1 MLSIV
6 ASVVLVG
13 VLLGACWF
21 DVRARR
27 IPNALTVVGVIA
39 ALVLRGFL
47 GAGAVFEGIGGAGLA
62 LLVALPP
69 FALGML
75 GGGDAKLLAAVGG
88 FMGIDHLLGAL
99 LAIAVLGGGLAVF
112 EALRRRVLIKAV
124 ANTYGFA
131 KQWLLLGR
139 AGGAPTI
146 ASPHALTVPYGVAIA
161 GGALTW
167 WFLTGAQL

>member
-1 MLSIV
+1 MLSV
-6 ASVVLVG
+6 TASVVLLG
-13 VLLGACWF
+13 VLLTACWF
-21 DVRARR
+21 DVRSRR
-27 IPNALTVVGVIA
+27 IPNAVTVFGLVA
-39 ALVLRGFL
+39 ALALRVFL
-47 GAGAVFEGIGGAGLA
+47 GPGSMVEGLGGAGLA

-75 GGGDAKLLAAVGG
+75 GGGDAKLLAAAGG
-88 FMGIDHLLGAL
+88 FVGIDQLLGTL

-112 EALRRRVLIKAV
+112 EALRRRVLFKAV

-139 AGGAPTI
+139 AGVAPTI

-161 GGALTW
+161 GGTLTW